1 MSLVLFG
8 VIYGAF
14 MIALVNYTLDI
25 YVKINDAEF
34 KWIKNLAYKKW
45 FKIFLYIISTILMV
59 TLGIIVALGLAFLLY
74 EPKKK
79 SNNYSNQMK

>member
-25 YVKINDAEF
+25 YVKIHDAEF
-34 KWIKNLAYKKW
+34 KWIKDVNYKKR

-79 SNNYSNQMK
+79 D

>member
-14 MIALVNYTLDI
+14 MVTLLNYLFDV
-25 YVKINDAEF
+25 YLKIDETEF
-34 KWIKNLAYKKW
+34 KWIKNASYKKW

-79 SNNYSNQMK
+79 SNN

>member
-34 KWIKNLAYKKW
+34 KWIKNASYKKW

-79 SNNYSNQMK
+79 D

>member
-79 SNNYSNQMK
+79 SNN

>member
-79 SNNYSNQMK
+79 

>member
-14 MIALVNYTLDI
+14 MVTLLNYLFDV
-25 YVKINDAEF
+25 YLKIDETEF
-34 KWIKNLAYKKW
+34 KWIKNASYKKW

-79 SNNYSNQMK
+79 

>member
-25 YVKINDAEF
+25 YVKIHDAEF
-34 KWIKNLAYKKW
+34 KWIKDVNYKKR

-59 TLGIIVALGLAFLLY
+59 TLGIILFLGLAFLLY

-79 SNNYSNQMK
+79 